1 MKPSLVCLLAI
12 VVASPA
18 FAQPSDSQVLRDIKK
33 PGVLK
38 VELRPGTIKKVWS
51 SAHMQ
56 YFWDRAVVVW
66 RNASLPEFPNAML
79 EIGGFARYAY
89 VTNTYQE
96 FLTTYNTYTGIPAPS
111 SAEIMT
117 MMQKNLRGVVG
128 EYKYSTMVGD
138 FHYFRYPENN
148 GPTWESPKHLTVP
161 LEIEYERKEG
171 PTWTVVYADRL
182 RVHFYRDNV
191 NAPWKSDIINEEL
204 ESTRGA
210 RKDYIAA
217 ELRKMPTRGEVDAKR
232 PPG

>member
-18 FAQPSDSQVLRDIKK
+18 FAQPGDSQVLRDIKK

-66 RNASLPEFPNAML
+66 RNANLPEFPNAML

-138 FHYFRYPENN
+138 FHYFRYPENS

-191 NAPWKSDIINEEL
+191 NAPWKSDIINEEM

-210 RKDYIAA
+210 RKDYGEA
-217 ELRKMPTRGEVDAKR
+217 ELRKMPTRSEVDAKR